1 MAMRSVVSGS
11 GFDGPV
17 TEMVRIGLRGE
28 IGVGDLE
35 GEGKGEAEEA
45 ARIWRETLDTVA
57 AQKGCTNS
65 YYGGTLEDEGVLIWC
80 IDWTSLAP
88 HKAFMGSPAYLAFL
102 ENLQP
107 IMGSA
112 EIIHVRKLDVAGAIE
127 KGNAGQ
133 KGGVMEVATF
143 FDVEDV
149 FLEGV
154 EYFKTAIRNLHAEK
168 KIAGF
173 LGVIDS
179 GEVIEKIAKN
189 KEAMEEEKGRALVI
203 MIGWENKEAH
213 MAFRETKEFADNI
226 GYLRK
231 GTSGADMFHIAFKNA

>member
-11 GFDGPV
+11 GLDGPV

-28 IGVGDLE
+28 IGVEDLE
-35 GEGKGEAEEA
+35 GEAEEA
-45 ARIWRETLDTVA
+45 ARIWRETLDTAA
-57 AQKGCTNS
+57 AQKGFTNS

-80 IDWTSLAP
+80 IDWTSLGA
-88 HKAFMGSPAYLAFL
+88 HKAFLDSPAYPAFL

-107 IMGSA
+107 IMGSV
-112 EIIHVRKLDVAGAIE
+112 EIIHARKLDVAGAIA
-127 KGNAGQ
+127 KGTPEQ

-154 EYFKTAIRNLHAEK
+154 ENFKAAIRELHAEK

-179 GEVIEKIAKN
+179 GAVSEKIAKN
-189 KEAMEEEKGRALVI
+189 KEAMEEEKGSALVL
-203 MIGWENKEAH
+203 MLGWESKEAH
-213 MAFRETKEFADNI
+213 MAFRETKEFADTI

-231 GTSGADMFHIAFKNA
+231 GTSGADMFHVAFQNA

>member
-11 GFDGPV
+11 DFDGPV
-17 TEMVRIGLRGE
+17 TEMVRMELRGE
-28 IGVGDLE
+28 IGGGDLE
-35 GEGKGEAEEA
+35 GEGEGEVEEA

-65 YYGGTLEDEGVLIWC
+65 YYGGTLEDDGVLIWC

-88 HKAFMGSPAYLAFL
+88 HKAFMNSPAYPAFL

-107 IMGSA
+107 IMGSV
-112 EIIHVRKLDVAGAIE
+112 EIIHASKLDVAGAIAE
-127 KGNAGQ
+127 ENAGQ

-154 EYFKTAIRNLHAEK
+154 ETFKTAIRKLHSEE

-179 GEVIEKIAKN
+179 GEVIEKIAKK
-189 KEAMEEEKGRALVI
+189 KEAMEEEKGRALI
-203 MIGWENKEAH
+203 LMLGWETKEAH
-213 MAFRETKEFADNI
+213 MAFRETKEFADSI
-226 GYLRK
+226 GFLRK
-231 GTSGADMFHIAFKNA
+231 GTSGADMFHVAFRNA

>member
-1 MAMRSVVSGS
+1 MRSSLVGGSGS
-11 GFDGPV
+11 GSGIDGPV
-17 TEMVRIGLRGE
+17 TEMARIGLRGD
-28 IGVGDLE
+28 IGAGDLE
-35 GEGKGEAEEA
+35 GEGEE

-65 YYGGTLEDEGVLIWC
+65 YYGGTLEDNEVLVWC

-88 HKAFMGSPAYLAFL
+88 HKAFMDSPAYPAFL

-107 IMGSA
+107 IMGSVK
-112 EIIHVRKLDVAGAIE
+112 IIHMSKLDVAGAISKINGE
-127 KGNAGQ
+127 Q
-133 KGGVMEVATF
+133 KGGVMEVAIF

-149 FLEGV
+149 FLEGI
-154 EYFKTAIRNLHAEK
+154 EKFKSAMHKLHAEK

-189 KEAMEEEKGRALVI
+189 KEAKEEEKGRALVI
-203 MIGWENKEAH
+203 MIGWESKEAH
-213 MAFRETKEFADNI
+213 LAFRETKEFAESTVF
-226 GYLRK
+226 LRK
-231 GTSGADMFHIAFKNA
+231 GTSGADMFHVAFKNA